1 MENTAKNRQKRGVS
15 AGLTGLC
22 LNLLLGAG
30 KLAAGIISGSV
41 SLTTDGVNNL
51 SDAGSSVVTVSAFAL
66 SERKADKEH
75 PYGHGRY
82 EYIASFI
89 IGLLIII
96 VGAEFLI
103 TSIKKIISPEP
114 VNMNSLGIIILSVS
128 IAVKFFMF
136 VFYGAAGKKIESD
149 ALKAA
154 AFDSLSDCFV
164 TGVVL
169 AAFVAS
175 EFVSFN
181 IDGICGIFVSLAVA
195 IGGLKIV
202 FETMNKLL
210 GNGSAPELEREICE
224 LVCGGDMVVGVHDL
238 RLHDYGPNVRI
249 GSVHAEFD
257 KNLSIVEAHRI
268 IDELEKRAAA
278 ELQVNLVIH
287 VDPVDVSDPELNDL
301 RKTIRDVISRYHN
314 SSIHE
319 LQLSKDE
326 KNVSFHI
333 KLPQKYEAIKTEV
346 LSTLTASV
354 RSLYPDFTVDVEFDI
369 IYR

>member
-1 MENTAKNRQKRGVS
+1 MNETANNRQKQGVRT
-15 AGLTGLC
+15 GLIGLC

-41 SLTTDGVNNL
+41 SLVTDGVNNI

-66 SERKADKEH
+66 SSRKADKEH

-89 IGLLIII
+89 IGLIII
-96 VGAEFLI
+96 VVGVEFLI

-114 VNMNSLGIIILSVS
+114 VNITTLGIIILSVS
-128 IAVKFFMF
+128 IGVKFCMC
-136 VFYGAAGKKIESD
+136 VFYGTAAKKIKSD

-164 TGVVL
+164 SGVVL
-169 AAFVAS
+169 VAFIVS
-175 EFVSFN
+175 KFVSFD
-181 IDGICGIFVSLAVA
+181 IDGICGVFVSVAVA
-195 IGGLKIV
+195 VGGVKIV
-202 FETMNKLL
+202 LETMNKLL
-210 GNGSAPELEREICE
+210 GNGSSPDLEREICS
-224 LVCGGDMVVGVHDL
+224 LVSGGDMVAGVHDL

-268 IDELEKRAAA
+268 IDELEKRAAS
-278 ELQVNLVIH
+278 ELGVNLVIH
-287 VDPVDVSDPELNDL
+287 VDPVDVSDPELNKL
-301 RKTIRDVISRYHN
+301 RKTIREVISRYHN

-319 LQLSKDE
+319 LELKKE
-326 KNVSFHI
+326 ENTVSFHI
-333 KLPQKYEAIKTEV
+333 KLPQKYEEIQREV
-346 LSTLTASV
+346 LNTLTECV
-354 RSLYPDFTVDVEFDI
+354 RTLYPDFTVEVEFDI
-369 IYR
+369 IYK

>member
-1 MENTAKNRQKRGVS
+1 MENTAKNRQKRSVS

-51 SDAGSSVVTVSAFAL
+51 SDAGSSVVTISAFAL

-175 EFVSFN
+175 KFVSFN

-249 GSVHAEFD
+249 GSVH
-257 KNLSIVEAHRI
+257 EAHRI
-268 IDELEKRAAA
+268 IDELEKRAAS

-319 LQLSKDE
+319 LQLNKDE